1 MEEYVKAYLSIAL
14 SFLVLAL
21 IALPFLEKG
30 SPSFVADV
38 VGILLLL
45 VFIALLLV
53 YGRRFLSE

>member
-30 SPSFVADV
+30 SPSFIADV
-38 VGILLLL
+38 AGIVLLLI
-45 VFIALLLV
+45 FIALLLA